1 MLLRQSL
8 IMEYTNID
16 AYIPIDKTDTI
27 NKMLMDLFYG
37 RASDAIAFV
46 TNYEP
51 QDELPQDVKYA
62 GLALQDWIAGEP
74 VRVGQAGK
82 LIRSLSFYSWNLGT
96 SKDFIREGTLDNRYI
111 CNDPRIITYSQRQL
125 LELKDETTQFAS
137 AKVLLGDHERLTDA
151 PFKLVQA
158 YDSFD
163 EWHCARRDGKMWST
177 KSDITLERQ
186 AHAMIEYVLTGDTDF
201 PLVHPEDYCVGRSMG
216 KITPEEGLIRWKR
229 LQNQESKRIDA
240 TEVALTEAESGLPIT
255 PRDHRVIMG
264 GVLRQIKLGEP
275 INAVYMHEV
284 GKSWPQFPKFAEY
297 LDQLRH

>member
-177 KSDITLERQ
+177 KSDITLE
-186 AHAMIEYVLTGDTDF
+186 
-201 PLVHPEDYCVGRSMG
+201 
-216 KITPEEGLIRWKR
+216 EGLIRWKR

-240 TEVALTEAESGLPIT
+240 TEVALTEAGSGLPIT